1 MGKRIAMQKLTSEFI
16 ETHYQNLFREAKERA
31 WLEPNF
37 DSEITLISD
46 IARGLFTLEVWQNRG
61 SVGNPIRVLKE
72 YSVSQDAIDA
82 IVAEFIGPVYV
93 EQAEKTVPARRADKW
108 ALLEAWAKKN
118 TFQEVDMAQ
127 LIEITGFSY
136 KTISSYLKTSPY
148 FRKIKNG
155 TYEVRDPKEDTKHE
169 KNG

>member
-1 MGKRIAMQKLTSEFI
+1 MQKLTSEFI

-46 IARGLFTLEVWQNRG
+46 IARGLFTLEVWQNHG

-82 IVAEFIGPVYV
+82 IVAEFIGPVYA
-93 EQAEKTVPARRADKW
+93 EQAEKTAPARRADKW

-155 TYEVRDPKEDTKHE
+155 TYEVRDPKEDRKHE

>member
-1 MGKRIAMQKLTSEFI
+1 MQKLTSDFI
-16 ETHYQNLFREAKERA
+16 ETYYQKMFREAKERA
-31 WLEPNF
+31 WLTPNF

-46 IARGLFTLEVWQNRG
+46 IARGLFTLEVWQNHG
-61 SVGNPIRVLKE
+61 STGNPLRVLKE
-72 YSVSQDAIDA
+72 YSVSQDAIDV
-82 IVAEFIGPVYV
+82 IVAEFLGPVYV
-93 EQAEKTVPARRADKW
+93 EQAEKNVPARRADKW

-118 TFQEVDMAQ
+118 TFQEVDMAR

-136 KTISSYLKTSPY
+136 KTILNYLKTSPY

-155 TYEVRDPKEDTKHE
+155 TYEVRDPKEDRKHE

>member
-72 YSVSQDAIDA
+72 YSVSQAAIDA

-118 TFQEVDMAQ
+118 TFQEVDVAQ

-155 TYEVRDPKEDTKHE
+155 TYEVRDPKEDRKHE

>member
-1 MGKRIAMQKLTSEFI
+1 MQKLTSEFI

-155 TYEVRDPKEDTKHE
+155 TYEVRDPKEDRKHE